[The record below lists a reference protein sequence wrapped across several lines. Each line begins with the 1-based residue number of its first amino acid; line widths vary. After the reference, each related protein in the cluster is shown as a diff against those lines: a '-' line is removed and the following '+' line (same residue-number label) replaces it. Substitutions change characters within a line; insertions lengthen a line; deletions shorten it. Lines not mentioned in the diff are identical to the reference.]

1 MNDKIKTNGGI
12 TSRLGEKFHKE
23 IERIKDQ
30 RLRNG
35 NSKDRVST
43 EKITNCIVRYDYW
56 KHISN
61 KIIEFSEEELN
72 EYGKG

>member
-1 MNDKIKTNGGI
+1 MNKAKTNGGI
-12 TSRLGEKFHKE
+12 ASRMGEKFHKE

-56 KHISN
+56 KHIAN
-61 KIIEFSEEELN
+61 KIIEFEEEELN